1 MAAPEPMPT
10 MRQVN
15 LDDAELVA
23 DLFSARTP
31 DDPRDGAMLAFF
43 WTSHSA
49 GENWQRLIAVESGV
63 AIAFIAAG
71 HDAWQ
76 EGSHRFGNVR
86 PALHPTRW
94 SAEAYL
100 TLAGTGESWLHGEG
114 AQTTVARLREDR
126 DLELAAL
133 DGVGYKEVRRT
144 RVWRLDLARGRDR
157 LLGAAERSR
166 AEMQRQGV
174 RLLTLDVDSDP
185 DVLRKL
191 YVVDLE
197 ATSDIPTTVPIPVP
211 TFEEWR
217 RHWFDD
223 PGHRSDRIWIAR
235 DGGDVLGL
243 SAIGYPVRRGIPWTS
258 FTGTSRKARGRGIA
272 RALKYETVAQAI
284 ALGAER
290 IETSND
296 AANAPI
302 LHLNK
307 EMGYEPTTPVI
318 ELHRDLT
325 G

>member
-1 MAAPEPMPT
+1 
-10 MRQVN
+10 
-15 LDDAELVA
+15 
-23 DLFSARTP
+23 
-31 DDPRDGAMLAFF
+31 
-43 WTSHSA
+43 
-49 GENWQRLIAVESGV
+49 
-63 AIAFIAAG
+63 
-71 HDAWQ
+71 
-76 EGSHRFGNVR
+76 
-86 PALHPTRW
+86 
-94 SAEAYL
+94 
-100 TLAGTGESWLHGEG
+100 
-114 AQTTVARLREDR
+114 
-126 DLELAAL
+126 
-133 DGVGYKEVRRT
+133 
-144 RVWRLDLARGRDR
+144 
-157 LLGAAERSR
+157 
-166 AEMQRQGV
+166 MQRQGV
-174 RLLTLDVDSDP
+174 RLLTLDKDPDP

-197 ATSDIPTTVPIPVP
+197 AASDIPTTVPIPVP

-217 RHWFDD
+217 RHWFDH
-223 PGHRSDRIWIAR
+223 PGHGSDRIWIAR
-235 DGGDVLGL
+235 DGDDVVGL

-307 EMGYEPTTPVI
+307 EMGYEPATPVI